1 MKFVLGIVFSF
12 LFSSTFSQST
22 SKMEI
27 RINGI
32 RNTKGH
38 VLIAVF
44 RSADGFPDKKEKAF
58 IRERIPA
65 TTGTLSVSLKDIP
78 AGRYA
83 IAVIHDENDNLQLD
97 TGLFGI
103 PKEGFCF
110 SNDAKGTFGPPSF
123 DAAAFYFGSATSP
136 RILSISYW

>member
-1 MKFVLGIVFSF
+1 MKFTLGILLSF
-12 LFSSTFSQST
+12 FFSSLYSQT
-22 SKMEI
+22 GSKMDI
-27 RINGI
+27 LIHGI

-58 IRERIPA
+58 LRERLPA
-65 TTGTLSVSLKDIP
+65 SAGTMSIQLKDIP
-78 AGRYA
+78 AGKYA

-110 SNDAKGTFGPPSF
+110 SNNAMGTFGPPSF
-123 DAAAFYFGSATSP
+123 ESASFYFGLSTSP
-136 RILSISYW
+136 RILNISYW

>member
-65 TTGTLSVSLKDIP
+65 TAGTLSVSLKDIP

-123 DAAAFYFGSATSP
+123 EASAFYFGSATSP
-136 RILSISYW
+136 RILNISYW

>member
-1 MKFVLGIVFSF
+1 MKCVLGI
-12 LFSSTFSQST
+12 LFSLFFSSAFSQYT

-44 RSADGFPDKKEKAF
+44 RSADGFPDNKDKAF
-58 IRERIPA
+58 LRERIPA
-65 TTGTLSVSLKDIP
+65 TTGTMSVSLKDIP
-78 AGRYA
+78 AGKYA
-83 IAVIHDENDNLQLD
+83 IAVIHDENDNLHLD

-123 DAAAFYFGSATSP
+123 EASSFYFGSATSP
-136 RILSISYW
+136 RILNISYW